1 MGAMCQN
8 MAKLQDMLRQMQELQ
23 QAYEAARQAKT
34 YTQQFSTVFTQPQA
48 FPPHAAQV
56 VQAPTY
62 FAKAAPTAAVRPTS
76 HMTSAPV
83 RPVAPQA

>member
-1 MGAMCQN
+1 MCQN
-8 MAKLQDMLRQMQELQ
+8 MAKLQDTLRQMHELQ

-62 FAKAAPTAAVRPTS
+62 FAKAAPTAAVRPTP
-76 HMTSAPV
+76 HMTSASV
-83 RPVAPQA
+83 HPVAPQA